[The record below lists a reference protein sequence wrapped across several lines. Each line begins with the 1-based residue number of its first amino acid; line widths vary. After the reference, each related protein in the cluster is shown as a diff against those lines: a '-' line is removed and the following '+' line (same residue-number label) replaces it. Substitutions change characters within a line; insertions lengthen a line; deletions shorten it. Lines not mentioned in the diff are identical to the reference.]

1 MAGEPDAW
9 TRSAWGV
16 GGRPPAGA
24 TGRAPRRERPPE
36 RLAGR
41 GAPRAR
47 EARPV
52 AVPSPPPPRRRPARS
67 RRVETAIVVLGLLFV
82 LVGLRPFWLR
92 GQAPPPPLEV
102 QAGAS
107 TDASSAGTA
116 PLAPPATLPTP
127 LPAARAGI
135 SYSFA
140 RFEADPALVAGAVSA
155 GVPSLSGDSA
165 IVVDVNSREVV
176 YAKQPRKRQLM
187 ASTVKI
193 MTAIVVLERSSLD
206 TVITVPAE
214 ATQVEPNHM
223 GIRAG
228 EKLTVQELLYGLLL
242 DSGND
247 AGEALAYGVG
257 ATAGAGGAG
266 GAAGRAQFVAWMNET
281 AAALGLK
288 DTRFANPSGL
298 DDPEQYSTAYDL
310 AVLGTYALTKPDLR
324 RIASLRDVV
333 IESSREPGRE
343 HGWFRPGNLN
353 NLLATY
359 RGAIGLK
366 PGYTE
371 DAGYTLVA
379 AAERDGRTLVCVT
392 LQSRRHFTDC
402 TALLDFGF
410 ARATPPAQAAQAAQ
424 GTPEGL

>member
-1 MAGEPDAW
+1 M
-9 TRSAWGV
+9 
-16 GGRPPAGA
+16 
-24 TGRAPRRERPPE
+24 
-36 RLAGR
+36 
-41 GAPRAR
+41 
-47 EARPV
+47 EA
-52 AVPSPPPPRRRPARS
+52 
-67 RRVETAIVVLGLLFV
+67 AIVVLGVLFV

-102 QAGAS
+102 QPGAS

-116 PLAPPATLPTP
+116 PLAPPAAVPTP

-193 MTAIVVLERSSLD
+193 MTAVVALERSSLD
-206 TVITVPAE
+206 AVITVPVE

-228 EKLTVQELLYGLLL
+228 EKLTVQELLYGLML

-257 ATAGAGGAG
+257 ATAGAGGA
-266 GAAGRAQFVAWMNET
+266 AGRAPV
-281 AAALGLK
+281 
-288 DTRFANPSGL
+288 RGL
-298 DDPEQYSTAYDL
+298 D
-310 AVLGTYALTKPDLR
+310 
-324 RIASLRDVV
+324 
-333 IESSREPGRE
+333 
-343 HGWFRPGNLN
+343 
-353 NLLATY
+353 
-359 RGAIGLK
+359 
-366 PGYTE
+366 
-371 DAGYTLVA
+371 
-379 AAERDGRTLVCVT
+379 ERDR
-392 LQSRRHFTDC
+392 
-402 TALLDFGF
+402 
-410 ARATPPAQAAQAAQ
+410 PPPW
-424 GTPEGL
+424 G

>member
-1 MAGEPDAW
+1 
-9 TRSAWGV
+9 
-16 GGRPPAGA
+16 
-24 TGRAPRRERPPE
+24 
-36 RLAGR
+36 
-41 GAPRAR
+41 
-47 EARPV
+47 
-52 AVPSPPPPRRRPARS
+52 
-67 RRVETAIVVLGLLFV
+67 
-82 LVGLRPFWLR
+82 
-92 GQAPPPPLEV
+92 
-102 QAGAS
+102 
-107 TDASSAGTA
+107 
-116 PLAPPATLPTP
+116 
-127 LPAARAGI
+127 
-135 SYSFA
+135 
-140 RFEADPALVAGAVSA
+140 
-155 GVPSLSGDSA
+155 
-165 IVVDVNSREVV
+165 
-176 YAKQPRKRQLM
+176 
-187 ASTVKI
+187 
-193 MTAIVVLERSSLD
+193 
-206 TVITVPAE
+206 
-214 ATQVEPNHM
+214 
-223 GIRAG
+223 
-228 EKLTVQELLYGLLL
+228 
-242 DSGND
+242 
-247 AGEALAYGVG
+247 
-257 ATAGAGGAG
+257 
-266 GAAGRAQFVAWMNET
+266 VAWMNET

-410 ARATPPAQAAQAAQ
+410 ARPAQPAQAAQ
-424 GTPEGL
+424 GPPESS